1 MSTAAVLV
9 VVTTSKTFAAQTSP
23 ARLKVASRIPKLSRF
38 CVRVYPDPGP
48 DLVVLMGIVPMP
60 QKLHLVGPQVANLTG
75 STGETLN
82 VAEMVPFI

>member
-9 VVTTSKTFAAQTSP
+9 VVTTSNTFAAQTSP
-23 ARLKVASRIPKLSRF
+23 ARLKVASRIPKLSSF
-38 CVRVYPDPGP
+38 FRVYPDPGP
-48 DLVVLMGIVPMP
+48 DLVILMGIVPMP